1 MTKRL
6 LRIAL
11 PVLMSLLVI
20 VYAID
25 DLSVRWHIP
34 PSRQLYSQ
42 VMVENY
48 DAVKLKGGKTEYYF
62 DQPQPET
69 CVNSLFPHQDLHP
82 CWYTRRHASNRN
94 DINSG
99 PKTIFPQ

>member
-1 MTKRL
+1 MRI
-6 LRIAL
+6 LRIAAL
-11 PVLMSLLVI
+11 AAIGLLMV

-25 DLSVRWHIP
+25 ALTVRWHIP
-34 PSRQLYSQ
+34 RSRQLYSN
-42 VMVENY
+42 VMVESY

-62 DQPQPET
+62 DEPQPET
-69 CVNSLFPHQDLHP
+69 CVNSLFPHQSLHP

-94 DINSG
+94 DINPG